1 MSLIITSVFNW
12 SRLNVNNL
20 NAFEF
25 VSTNQVLKYINK
37 LDCNKTSGGDIPAKI
52 IKMAIEELTVPI
64 IL

>member
-37 LDCNKTSGGDIPAKI
+37 LDCNKTSGEDIPVKI